1 MAGIEN
7 KISRSL
13 SLFLA
18 VSFACFL
25 LPAAAGAAG
34 TPILGTYSN
43 WRIFSIIKP
52 PVIQD
57 GTEIEP
63 VKVKIRWLDSDSAPA
78 PADWNKAEIDDSGWL
93 RGPVTVSPETAMLER
108 LYLRGKFTVT
118 SPGSV
123 GTLTLT
129 AEYHGGIIVYLNG
142 EEVGRANV
150 GKDVKDGQKE
160 PVLAEK
166 YPPEAFVTE
175 KGMYLGP
182 EGAYLEGRPNGAPL
196 SPESKKRMELWVR
209 RANIKIPAK
218 ALKKGIN
225 VLGIEVIRAGFDNTF
240 NKVKMTKRVNSFP
253 HEFMWATCEMLK
265 LELTAAGSSGLI
277 PNTARPQSFQVWNA
291 DIMAGD
297 TDLDFGSQAE
307 PLRPVKITGPRNG
320 IFSGKLNTGSTKPI
334 QGLTVKAGG
343 LKGPVDI
350 PAAAVKIRYGVPWGS
365 ESNRD
370 ATYYQPRPVYTAAG
384 TLLASL
390 SNNPPKEYTLGK
402 ANGSSLAG
410 AVAPVWITV
419 NIPKDAPAGLYTGVV
434 TIKTSGAKDIAAAV
448 ELKVLPYT
456 LPDRQDYST
465 WVDLIQSP
473 DTLALEYK
481 LPLWSEKHMAMIA
494 ESFSLLGGTGARIV
508 YIPALAH
515 TNLGNEESMIRW
527 IKKGK
532 NKYDWDFSIM
542 DKYLDLAQ
550 KNMGDPKIVVLQ
562 VWEVYM
568 RATMQ
573 KRFEDFVS
581 LGYPQVTFVD
591 PVSKRTEF
599 GKLPPLS
606 DPGSKAVWRELIEQ
620 VQARLKKRGLDKA
633 LMLGMFCD
641 AIPPK
646 EDVQFFLDAAPKLS
660 WVQQGHGLFTKLQDI
675 AEVGYNATVWGGF
688 RFADGCKQ
696 TNQKGTAVV
705 ESWRG
710 WNNKRLDAVFERNV
724 GLDTYPASRW
734 YFFPETGVTS
744 ELRGIGRIGGD
755 YWKAVKDKN
764 DRRSSY
770 VHDRYKEGCWGGTSI
785 ALNLC
790 NPVLA
795 PGKDGPEAT
804 NRLIALM
811 EGVEACE
818 ARIYIEKALLES
830 KAKLGAELTGRCES
844 ALDER
849 LLNMWRT
856 LSNLQLNGPGY
867 ANAAGW
873 RWSPGVSGHRY
884 FLGSGWQKQAEDLF
898 LLAGEIQ
905 QKLEKK

>member
-1 MAGIEN
+1 MTGFKN
-7 KISRSL
+7 KSSKTLNMLITAFSVL
-13 SLFLA
+13 ILLPV
-18 VSFACFL
+18 VSFA
-25 LPAAAGAAG
+25 AG
-34 TPILGTYSN
+34 TVVLDTYSN
-43 WRIFSIIKP
+43 WRMYSVIKP
-52 PVIQD
+52 PVIQEA
-57 GTEIEP
+57 GALEI
-63 VKVKIRWLDSDSAPA
+63 VKAKIRWLDSDTLPA
-78 PADWNKAEIDDSGWL
+78 PLDWNKPELDDSGWL
-93 RGPVTVSPETAMLER
+93 RGPLTVSPETAMLER

-118 SPGSV
+118 NPSSV
-123 GTLTLT
+123 GTLNLSVN
-129 AEYHGGIIVYLNG
+129 YHGGIIVYLNG
-142 EEVGRANV
+142 EEAGRSHIA
-150 GKDVKDGQKE
+150 KDIKSDPKAVI
-160 PVLAEK
+160 LAEK
-166 YPPEAFVTE
+166 YPEEAFVTD

-182 EGAYLEGRPNGAPL
+182 EGSYLDGKPNGVP
-196 SPESKKRMELWVR
+196 PTEDSKKRMERWER
-209 RANIKIPAK
+209 SAIIKIPAK
-218 ALKKGIN
+218 ALKKGVN
-225 VLGIEVIRAGFDNTF
+225 VLGIEVIRTAYDKAF
-240 NKVKMTKRVNSFP
+240 NKVKMPKRVNSFP
-253 HEFMWATCEMLK
+253 HEFLWATCQIVRA
-265 LELTAAGSSGLI
+265 ELTAAGSSGLV
-277 PNTARPQSFQVWNA
+277 PNTGRPQGIQAWNG
-291 DIMAGD
+291 DILAGD
-297 TDLDFGSQAE
+297 YDLDVGSQAE
-307 PLRPVKITGPRNG
+307 PLMPVQIIGPRNG
-320 IFSGKLNTGSTKPI
+320 IFSGKVLVGSTKVI
-334 QGLTVKAGG
+334 SGLSVKAGG
-343 LKGPVDI
+343 LKGPAEI
-350 PAAAVKIRYGVPWGS
+350 PASAIKIRFGVLWGM
-365 ESNRD
+365 ESTND
-370 ATYYQPRPVYTAAG
+370 ATYYKQRPIYSVG
-384 TLLASL
+384 SLLMASL

-675 AEVGYNATVWGGF
+675 AEVGYNATVWGCF

-696 TNQKGTAVV
+696 TNQKGTPIV
-705 ESWRG
+705 ESLRG